1 MDAVQRDLSSA
12 RQSIYAPAFAG
23 KPMSRSREPVAL
35 LEVGV
40 LSPRAYAKTR
50 PARDPK
56 IRKRSCDRRQLA
68 PSLDAFRWT
77 AGRAPASSSSSRAK
91 LGVAS
96 HYLPEVIARRMPDA
110 AHVVGSVTHRLQL
123 DYTFPEVDI
132 SIDSG
137 GDCKDFNAG
146 ILMDGHFVARDE
158 YIGSFGLGTSPFAA
172 PAGQLTPTGAYGGK
186 GRRSASPLT

>member
-1 MDAVQRDLSSA
+1 
-12 RQSIYAPAFAG
+12 
-23 KPMSRSREPVAL
+23 
-35 LEVGV
+35 
-40 LSPRAYAKTR
+40 
-50 PARDPK
+50 
-56 IRKRSCDRRQLA
+56 LA

-96 HYLPEVIARRMPDA
+96 HYLPEFIARRMPDA
-110 AHVVGSVTHRLQL
+110 AHVVGSVTHRLPL
-123 DYTFPEVDI
+123 DYTFPEVD

-146 ILMDGHFVARDE
+146 NLMNGHFVARDD

-172 PAGQLTPTGAYGGK
+172 PAGQLTPTGAYGGN
-186 GRRSASPLT
+186 GRRSASPFDLTLLYPTREEAVKDGLARLRKDICSQHWDRAEAADAAATNSLSPRGSAPALRRAGQRPRLGPG